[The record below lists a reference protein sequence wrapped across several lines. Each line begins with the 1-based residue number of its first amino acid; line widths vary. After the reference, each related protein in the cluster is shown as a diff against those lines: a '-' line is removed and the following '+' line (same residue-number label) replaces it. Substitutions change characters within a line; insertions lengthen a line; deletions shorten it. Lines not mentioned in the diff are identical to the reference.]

1 MFLSPYKYRSR
12 NSGNSESVVSQ
23 TCQVE
28 DQQVLGSLKEY
39 KTWFLLLPA
48 GGTISI
54 QNVIQSELQ
63 QLKKSS
69 KVYHKQRNSDIFFL
83 STVDQELSI
92 SQVDLKKLTTEL
104 EELKHGLN
112 RN

>member
-1 MFLSPYKYRSR
+1 MNNENNPNYLDLNLDLELRLKYL
-12 NSGNSESVVSQ
+12 ES
-23 TCQVE
+23 
-28 DQQVLGSLKEY
+28 K
-39 KTWFLLLPA
+39 
-48 GGTISI
+48 ISI

-83 STVDQELSI
+83 STVDQELSV